1 MCNYCRCV
9 AYVGV
14 VGYKVRTDEV
24 APNAT
29 EHVDKGSP
37 EPTEALLN
45 MAQDEEREQQRQH
58 QMNQPV
64 HVHRY

>member
-1 MCNYCRCV
+1 
-9 AYVGV
+9 
-14 VGYKVRTDEV
+14 
-24 APNAT
+24 
-29 EHVDKGSP
+29 
-37 EPTEALLN
+37 